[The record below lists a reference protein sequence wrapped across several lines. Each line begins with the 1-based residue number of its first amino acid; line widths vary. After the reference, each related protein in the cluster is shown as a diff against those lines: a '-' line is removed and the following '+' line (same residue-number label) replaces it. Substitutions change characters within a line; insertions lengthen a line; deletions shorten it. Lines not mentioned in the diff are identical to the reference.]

1 MIGPGETAVDEESQ
15 VAVGV
20 YDFEFHIA
28 EHVLWRRTVEAEYFT
43 FGGVEAH
50 FVGRGPLFED
60 WEGIEEV
67 WVWRY

>member
-1 MIGPGETAVDEESQ
+1 MIGPDETAVDEESQ

-20 YDFEFHIA
+20 QDFELHIA
-28 EHVLWRRTVEAEYFT
+28 ERVLWRRTVEADYLT
-43 FGGVEAH
+43 YGGVEAH

-67 WVWRY
+67 

>member
-20 YDFEFHIA
+20 YDLEFHIA
-28 EHVLWRRTVEAEYFT
+28 ERVLWRRTVEADYFT

-60 WEGIEEV
+60 WEDIEEV
-67 WVWRY
+67 